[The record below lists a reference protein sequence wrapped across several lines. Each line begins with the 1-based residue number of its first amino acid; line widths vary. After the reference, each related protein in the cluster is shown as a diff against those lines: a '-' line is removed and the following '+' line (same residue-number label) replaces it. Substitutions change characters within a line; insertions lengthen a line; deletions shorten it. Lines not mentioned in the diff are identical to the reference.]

1 MAYKLAIVPKVK
13 RSLEYSSAFGSQH
26 DYKHINEC
34 LKSICFNI
42 SIDYQI
48 IYESKFF
55 RKFDNFDG
63 VLFIGLSWKSID
75 FISKDSN
82 IDIYTWTFNQCL
94 WNEKP
99 EVFNNTSIIFEQ
111 STIDMSNFASK
122 STDFYF
128 LPLAFQQ
135 DRFNSKYHKP
145 KYDLV
150 FNGTLFR
157 NRRES
162 SKYHRVEIIELLLK
176 KNISIINYNGR
187 SRKRDERDLLI
198 KLKKYPNFKVKNI
211 FGESKHYHHG
221 VFSLD
226 MPFLDTDTDSEN
238 EKKYGLSW
246 KKLENSI
253 WLNHWD
259 IFRSIGSKC
268 NIITFDSPSIR
279 ALGLC
284 DENTHFYKST
294 PENLNKMA
302 DEISAIIETKRV
314 KVIDNITWNN
324 NSYMTRWEYII
335 NKIRLKKSI
344 SYRNEEILDKPV
356 SHY

>member
-34 LKSICFNI
+34 LKTICFNI
-42 SIDYQI
+42 SIDFQI
-48 IYESKFF
+48 IYESNFF
-55 RKFDNFDG
+55 SKYDNFDG

-82 IDIYTWTFNQCL
+82 IDIYTWAFNQCL

-122 STDFYF
+122 STDIYS

-162 SKYHRVEIIELLLK
+162 SKYHRVEIIE
-176 KNISIINYNGR
+176 
-187 SRKRDERDLLI
+187 
-198 KLKKYPNFKVKNI
+198 
-211 FGESKHYHHG
+211 
-221 VFSLD
+221 
-226 MPFLDTDTDSEN
+226 
-238 EKKYGLSW
+238 
-246 KKLENSI
+246 
-253 WLNHWD
+253 
-259 IFRSIGSKC
+259 
-268 NIITFDSPSIR
+268 
-279 ALGLC
+279 
-284 DENTHFYKST
+284 
-294 PENLNKMA
+294 
-302 DEISAIIETKRV
+302 
-314 KVIDNITWNN
+314 
-324 NSYMTRWEYII
+324 
-335 NKIRLKKSI
+335 
-344 SYRNEEILDKPV
+344 
-356 SHY
+356 